1 MVIKN
6 LASGPGPLLAASTG
20 DRWHQVCASGTDPLG
35 WLIKE
40 EAAAVSAVGAAAL
53 YLHHPGDSHSGQV
66 GFLGAQLPPEV
77 AAMAQLLGELNRS
90 MFRKLLKFVVSSLQG
105 EDCREAVQ
113 CLGVSANLPE
123 EWLGV
128 LLAGM
133 HTLLQQALHLRST
146 SLKPNTFRDQL
157 QELCVPHDLVRDL
170 ASIVF
175 GSQRP
180 ILYSVAQQPGAW
192 LPHVADFQWWVDVT
206 ISTSAL
212 AHSLQLSVLM
222 QLKLSDGLAYRFEVP
237 IAKFQE
243 LWYSMA
249 LVLKEM
255 ADLEKKCECGLQ
267 D

>member
-6 LASGPGPLLAASTG
+6 LTSGPGLLLAASTG
-20 DRWHQVCASGTDPLG
+20 DPWHQVCASGTDPLG

-40 EAAAVSAVGAAAL
+40 EATAVSAVGAAAL

-77 AAMAQLLGELNRS
+77 AAMAQLLGDLNRS
-90 MFRKLLKFVVSSLQG
+90 TFRKLLKFMVSSLQG

-113 CLGVSANLPE
+113 CLGVSTNLPE

-133 HTLLQQALHLRST
+133 HTLLQPALHLRST

-157 QELCVPHDLVRDL
+157 QELCIPQDLVRDL

>member
-1 MVIKN
+1 MYFCILN
-6 LASGPGPLLAASTG
+6 GSFCWLQPLRRLGGGGVQLS
-20 DRWHQVCASGTDPLG
+20 PLG
-35 WLIKE
+35 AGLPT
-40 EAAAVSAVGAAAL
+40 L

-77 AAMAQLLGELNRS
+77 AAMAQS